1 MKIAVGFKPP
11 KKTLAIATILILFGA
26 GSYLLGWSSLLTV
39 KQIEINGAPT
49 LISEKTIAKSLN
61 LSLGDKLARV
71 DSRALANRLKAND
84 WIESADISRNWIN
97 GKVVI
102 DLQPRT
108 PVALYTAPGKPQ
120 VALDASG
127 ASFQLMGQVPAG
139 LPKVSSSSVA
149 SGLIAIEVFTEM
161 PKEFSEGIER
171 LTAVSPT
178 NILIDGKFSDR
189 TMQIVWGDGEDLSLK
204 IKVITALLEL
214 PENKSIRIIDVTAPH
229 APIVK

>member
-1 MKIAVGFKPP
+1 MKYAARFKLPT
-11 KKTLAIATILILFGA
+11 KVLAIMTILIVFGA

-49 LISEKTIAKSLN
+49 INSEKVIAKSLS

-84 WIESADISRNWIN
+84 WIQSADISRNWIN

-102 DLQPRT
+102 DLAPRI

-127 ASFQLMGQVPAG
+127 VTFQMPGPIPAG

-149 SGLIAIEVFTEM
+149 SGLIAIQLFTEM
-161 PKEFSEGIER
+161 PKEFSDGIDR
-171 LTAVSPT
+171 LTAASPT
-178 NILIDGKFSDR
+178 NILINGKFSGR
-189 TMQIVWGDGEDLSLK
+189 AMQIVWGDGEDISLK
-204 IKVITALLEL
+204 IKVIKYLLER
-214 PENKSIRIIDVTAPH
+214 PENKSIRLIDVTAPH

>member
-149 SGLIAIEVFTEM
+149 SGLIAIEIFTEM

-214 PENKSIRIIDVTAPH
+214 PENKSIRLIDVTAPH

>member
-1 MKIAVGFKPP
+1 MNIAVGLKP
-11 KKTLAIATILILFGA
+11 KKKILAIASIFILFGA

-49 LISEKTIAKSLN
+49 LNSEKAIAEGLN

-71 DSRALANRLKAND
+71 DSRALANRLQAND
-84 WIESADISRNWIN
+84 WIKSSDISRNWFN

-102 DLQPRT
+102 DLEPRT

-127 ASFQLMGQVPAG
+127 VSFQLLGQVPAG
-139 LPKVSSSSVA
+139 LPKVSSSSVE
-149 SGLIAIEVFTEM
+149 SGLIAIELFTEM
-161 PKEFSEGIER
+161 PKEFSNGIDR

-178 NILIDGKFSDR
+178 NILINGKFSDR
-189 TMQIVWGDGEDLSLK
+189 TMQIVWGDGENLSLK
-204 IKVITALLEL
+204 IKVITSLLEL
-214 PENKSIRIIDVTAPH
+214 PENKLIRLIDVTAPL

>member
-1 MKIAVGFKPP
+1 MKHAAGFKLPT
-11 KKTLAIATILILFGA
+11 KVLVITTILIVFGA

-49 LISEKTIAKSLN
+49 INSEKVIAKSLN

-84 WIESADISRNWIN
+84 WIQSADISRNWIN

-102 DLQPRT
+102 DLAPRI

-127 ASFQLMGQVPAG
+127 VTFQMPGPIPAG

-149 SGLIAIEVFTEM
+149 SGLIAIELFTEM
-161 PKEFSEGIER
+161 PKEFSDGIDR
-171 LTAVSPT
+171 LTAASPT
-178 NILIDGKFSDR
+178 NILINGKFSGR
-189 TMQIVWGDGEDLSLK
+189 AMQIVWGDGEDISLK
-204 IKVITALLEL
+204 IKVIKYLLER
-214 PENKSIRIIDVTAPH
+214 PENKSIRLIDVTAPH

>member
-49 LISEKTIAKSLN
+49 LISEKTIANSLN

-214 PENKSIRIIDVTAPH
+214 PENKSIRLIDVTAPH

>member
-1 MKIAVGFKPP
+1 VGFKPP

-214 PENKSIRIIDVTAPH
+214 PENKSIRLIDVTAPH

>member
-214 PENKSIRIIDVTAPH
+214 PENKSIRLIYVTAPH

>member
-161 PKEFSEGIER
+161 PKEFREGIER

-178 NILIDGKFSDR
+178 NILIDGKFRDR

-214 PENKSIRIIDVTAPH
+214 PENKSIRLIDVTAPH

>member
-127 ASFQLMGQVPAG
+127 ASFQLMGQVAAG

-214 PENKSIRIIDVTAPH
+214 PENKSIRLIDVTAPH

>member
-49 LISEKTIAKSLN
+49 LISEKTIAKSLY

-214 PENKSIRIIDVTAPH
+214 PENKSIRLIDVTAPH

>member
-84 WIESADISRNWIN
+84 WIKSADISRNWIN

-204 IKVITALLEL
+204 IKVITTLLEL
-214 PENKSIRIIDVTAPH
+214 PENKSIRLIDVTAPH

>member
-1 MKIAVGFKPP
+1 MKLAAGFKPP
-11 KKTLAIATILILFGA
+11 KRALAIVTILIFFGA

-49 LISEKTIAKSLN
+49 LDSEKLIAKSLN

-71 DSRALANRLKAND
+71 DSRALANRLQAND
-84 WIESADISRNWIN
+84 WIKSADVSRNWIN
-97 GKVVI
+97 GKVAI

-127 ASFQLMGQVPAG
+127 VTFQLPGEIPAG

-149 SGLIAIEVFTEM
+149 SGLTAIELFTEM
-161 PKEFSEGIER
+161 PKEFSDGIDR
-171 LTAVSPT
+171 LTAASPT
-178 NILIDGKFSDR
+178 NILINGKFNGR
-189 TMQIVWGDGEDLSLK
+189 TMQIVWGDGEEISLK
-204 IKVITALLEL
+204 IKVIKFLLER
-214 PENKSIRIIDVTAPH
+214 PENKSIRLIDVTAPH

>member
-1 MKIAVGFKPP
+1 MKFAAGFKTP
-11 KKTLAIATILILFGA
+11 KRALVIATILIFFGA

-39 KQIEINGAPT
+39 KQIVINGAPT
-49 LISEKTIAKSLN
+49 INSEKAIAKSLN

-71 DSRALANRLKAND
+71 DSRALANRLKVND
-84 WIESADISRNWIN
+84 WIKSTDISRNWFN

-102 DLQPRT
+102 ELQPRT

-127 ASFQLMGQVPAG
+127 VTFQMPGKLPAG

-149 SGLIAIEVFTEM
+149 SGLIAIELFTQM
-161 PKEFSEGIER
+161 PKEFSDGIDR
-171 LTAVSPT
+171 VTAESPT
-178 NILIDGKFSDR
+178 NILIDGKFNGR
-189 TMQIVWGDGEDLSLK
+189 TLQIVWGDGDDISLK
-204 IKVITALLEL
+204 IKVIKGLLDL
-214 PENKSIRIIDVTAPH
+214 PENKSIRLIDVTAPH

>member
-1 MKIAVGFKPP
+1 MKIAARVKPS
-11 KKTLAIATILILFGA
+11 KAVLAIATTLLVFGA

-49 LISEKTIAKSLN
+49 LTSEKTIAKSLN

-84 WIESADISRNWIN
+84 WIKSANISRNWIN

-127 ASFQLMGQVPAG
+127 ASFQLMGQVPTG

-189 TMQIVWGDGEDLSLK
+189 SMQIVWGDGEDLSLK

-214 PENKSIRIIDVTAPH
+214 PENKSIRLIDVTAPH

>member
-1 MKIAVGFKPP
+1 MKLAARIKPP
-11 KKTLAIATILILFGA
+11 KKTLAIAIVLIIFSA
-26 GSYLLGWSSLLTV
+26 TAYLLGWSSLLIV

-49 LISEKTIAKSLN
+49 LNSEKAIATSLN

-84 WIESADISRNWIN
+84 WIKSADISRNWFT
-97 GKVVI
+97 GKVSVV
-102 DLQPRT
+102 LQPRT

-127 ASFQLMGQVPAG
+127 VSFQLPGQVPAG

-149 SGLIAIEVFTEM
+149 SGLVAIELFTQM
-161 PKEFSEGIER
+161 PKEFSDGIDR
-171 LTAVSPT
+171 LTAASPT
-178 NILIDGKFSDR
+178 NILINGKFSGR
-189 TMQIVWGDGEDLSLK
+189 SLQIVWGDSEDTSLK
-204 IKVITALLEL
+204 LKVISFLLDR
-214 PENKSIRIIDVTAPH
+214 PENKLIRLIDVTAPH

>member
-26 GSYLLGWSSLLTV
+26 SSYLLGWSSLLTV

-214 PENKSIRIIDVTAPH
+214 PENKSIRLIDVTAPH

>member
-1 MKIAVGFKPP
+1 MKLAAGFKPP
-11 KKTLAIATILILFGA
+11 KRALAIATVLIVFGA

-189 TMQIVWGDGEDLSLK
+189 TMQIVWGAGEDLSLK

-214 PENKSIRIIDVTAPH
+214 PENKSIRLIDVTAPH